1 VTYGETYRKGVVM
14 FTSLEFY
21 METQVAKSK
30 FKPHALQYFREV
42 ERTGKA
48 LIITDRGKPVLKI
61 SPYSEKPSDAL
72 RILRNSVIKYDNPT
86 DPVGLNDWESLK

>member
-1 VTYGETYRKGVVM
+1 MTMSFKFPFSIITE
-14 FTSLEFY
+14 EFY
-21 METQVAKSK
+21 MENQVAKSK

-61 SPYSEKPSDAL
+61 IPYSEKPSEEL
-72 RILRNSVIKYDNPT
+72 RMLRNSVIKYENPT
-86 DPVGLNDWESLK
+86 EPVGLNDWEALK